1 MSIKLKGSTAGSVAL
16 DAPANTSPSGSDIA
30 LTLPIDAGS
39 ANQYLANGSTAGE
52 LTFVTPPGSFTSYAI
67 ICDEKAADTNGG
79 DFTASGW
86 RTRDLNTEIADPDSI
101 VSISSNQ
108 FTLGAGSYLIEAF
121 ATAKEC
127 NRHIARIYNATSSSV
142 VAYGMSA
149 DASSGNS
156 DTGIATVTA
165 RVTIT
170 GNTAFEIQHWCQSTR
185 TSYGFGIAN
194 DASVVNKYT
203 TVKIFKEA

>member
-79 DFTASGW
+79 SFSASTW
-86 RTRDLNTEIADPDSI
+86 QTRDLNTEIADPDSI

-108 FTLGAGSYLIEAF
+108 FTLGAGSYLIEAE
-121 ATAKEC
+121 ATAKEV
-127 NRHIARIYNATSSSV
+127 NRHILRIYNATSTSV

-149 DASSGNS
+149 HASSGGS
-156 DTGIATVTA
+156 VTDTATVTA

-170 GNTAFEIQHWCQSTR
+170 GNTAFEIQHWGQSSR
-185 TSYGFGIAN
+185 SDYGLGFAN

-203 TVKIFKEA
+203 IVKIFKEA

>member
-1 MSIKLKGSTAGSVAL
+1 M
-16 DAPANTSPSGSDIA
+16 PIA
-30 LTLPIDAGS
+30 I
-39 ANQYLANGSTAGE
+39 NGSGTITGVSVGGLPDGIVDTDMIAADAVTAAKVG
-52 LTFVTPPGSFTSYAI
+52 TKTFTSYAI
-67 ICDEKAADTNGG
+67 ICDEKAAGTNGG
-79 DFTASGW
+79 DFSASTW
-86 RTRDLNTEIADPDSI
+86 TTRDLNTEIADPDSI

-108 FTLGAGSYLIEAF
+108 FTLGAGSYLIEAV

-127 NRHIARIYNATSSSV
+127 NRHIARIYNATTTTV

-149 DASSGNS
+149 HASSGGS
-156 DTGIATVTA
+156 VTDTATVTA

-170 GNTAFEIQHWCQSTR
+170 GDTAFEIQHWCQSSR
-185 TSYGFGIAN
+185 TSYGLGLAN

>member
-1 MSIKLKGSTAGSVAL
+1 M
-16 DAPANTSPSGSDIA
+16 PIA
-30 LTLPIDAGS
+30 I
-39 ANQYLANGSTAGE
+39 NGSGTITGVSVGGLPDGIVDTDMIATDAVTAAKVG
-52 LTFVTPPGSFTSYAI
+52 TKTFTSYAI
-67 ICDEKAADTNGG
+67 ICDEKAAGTNGG
-79 DFTASGW
+79 DFSASTW
-86 RTRDLNTEIADPDSI
+86 TTRDLNTEIADPDSI

-108 FTLGAGSYLIEAF
+108 FTLGAGSYLIEAV

-127 NRHIARIYNATSSSV
+127 NRHIARIYNATTTTV

-149 DASSGNS
+149 HASSGGS
-156 DTGIATVTA
+156 VTDTATVTA

-170 GNTAFEIQHWCQSTR
+170 GDTAFEIQHWCQSSR
-185 TSYGFGIAN
+185 TSYGLGLAN